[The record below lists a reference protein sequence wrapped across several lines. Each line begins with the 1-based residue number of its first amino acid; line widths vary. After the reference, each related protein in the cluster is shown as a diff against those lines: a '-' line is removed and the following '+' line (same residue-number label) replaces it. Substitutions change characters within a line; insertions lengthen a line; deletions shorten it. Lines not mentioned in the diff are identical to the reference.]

1 MNMNGIEEQKIML
14 YSPRQMEVA
23 TLLAGP
29 ICAVYMLT
37 ANYHRLEKLK
47 YARNVTFIGSIIVL
61 LWHLVPVSDKVPQMV
76 YQTVPLLIVWVICK
90 KYHIS
95 KQDILEEPTYIF
107 RSNWI
112 VLLVSIIGWILLF
125 IFLFIFLAALNLFG
139 LTEYEKL
146 WKVGRFKN

>member
-1 MNMNGIEEQKIML
+1 MIGIEEQKIML
-14 YSPRQMEVA
+14 YSPRQIEVA
-23 TLLAGP
+23 TFLAGP

-37 ANYHRLEKLK
+37 ANYNRLEKLE

-76 YQTVPLLIVWVICK
+76 YQTIPLLIVWAICK

-95 KQDILEEPTYIF
+95 RQDILEEPIYIF

-112 VLLVSIIGWILLF
+112 VLLVSIIGFIVVA
-125 IFLFIFLAALNLFG
+125 IFLSTFLYSLYLFD
-139 LTEYEKL
+139 LTEYYSL
-146 WKVGRFKN
+146 WELDGVLLQ